1 MATLIRILRGAGAC
15 ALAGAALAAS
25 AQETT
30 QAGTDATVNP
40 TVARQQAQEIARGD
54 PARWYRND
62 PEQQTLRKELGAALQ
77 EARNACRKAPA
88 AERKSCM
95 DEARATWQREMAQ
108 LGKPMPR
115 Q

>member
-1 MATLIRILRGAGAC
+1 MATLIRILRGLGAC
-15 ALAGAALAAS
+15 ALAGAAFSAS
-25 AQETT
+25 AQEPA
-30 QAGTDATVNP
+30 QAGTDATVDP
-40 TVARQQAQEIARGD
+40 LVARQQAQEIAKGD

-77 EARNACRKAPA
+77 EAQNACRKAPA

-95 DEARATWQREMAQ
+95 SEARATWQRETAQ